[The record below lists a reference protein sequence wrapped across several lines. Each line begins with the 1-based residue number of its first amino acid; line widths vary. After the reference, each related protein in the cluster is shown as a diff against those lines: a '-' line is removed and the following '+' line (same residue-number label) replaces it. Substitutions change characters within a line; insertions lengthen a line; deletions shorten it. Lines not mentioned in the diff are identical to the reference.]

1 MGYSMTIKTI
11 FLDRD
16 GVINIDK
23 NYLYKIIDF
32 EFIDGIFEVCLHF
45 QKLGYKLIIIT
56 NQSGIDRG
64 LYSKNDY
71 HKLTNWMILQ
81 FKKKNIEILDVFH
94 CPHIDKSNCKCRK
107 PKPGM
112 LLEAKNKYNINMAQ
126 SWMIGDNERDILAAK
141 LAGVSNSILVT
152 SQQPKSLTSDAH
164 VIVNSILDLKEI
176 IN

>member
-81 FKKKNIEILDVFH
+81 FKKKNIEILD
-94 CPHIDKSNCKCRK
+94 
-107 PKPGM
+107 
-112 LLEAKNKYNINMAQ
+112 A
-126 SWMIGDNERDILAAK
+126 
-141 LAGVSNSILVT
+141 VSYT
-152 SQQPKSLTSDAH
+152 HLTLPTTPY
-164 VIVNSILDLKEI
+164 V
-176 IN
+176 